1 MMLFLTIAGG
11 VALIIYGARVL
22 QKGLDRV
29 FGPRLS
35 QWMQRMAHS
44 RARALAAGLGV
55 SLVAPSSTTISVLAV
70 QAVQAGHLSA
80 RKMLAVMLGANIGM
94 TIMVILIALRLEAY
108 APVLLLAGVVIYN
121 VGRSPVWRGVGQ
133 IVLAL
138 GLIFLALGVIRA
150 AGGEFDPEGDFVRLL
165 EIAQNYPVWMAALA
179 ALLAVLL
186 QSATAAIGL
195 LIALAAAGT
204 VSLALAVP
212 VVVGANVGLALNT
225 LIVGWAAGLESRRLG
240 LGNLLTKAGTAAL
253 VLVALPLVLM
263 GLERVPWALDKQIA
277 LTHTAFNVLMA
288 ALFLPFVDAL
298 YALLGKLAPQREE
311 EAAPAFGPRYITR
324 RPPQGASLAT
334 GQSMREILRVGEIVR
349 SMLGDLWRALVDRN
363 LELARQVQQRDDQVD
378 LLDSEIKRFL
388 SQVASQ
394 EGQEGQ
400 SLEVMRQLR
409 YLAELES
416 IGDVID
422 KNLAELVI
430 KRIRKD
436 INFSPEGWAELNDFY
451 DKVTENV
458 LIAETAFTTRD
469 RSLAEELLRHH
480 EKLSDYER
488 ELRDRHFYRLRS
500 GQALTHESSAVHLD
514 LLTHLKRINSAVTHV
529 AYAVLQYDEQQTT
542 ARARPAD

>member
-44 RARALAAGLGV
+44 RARALASGLAV

-70 QAVQAGHLSA
+70 QAVQAGNLSA

-94 TIMVILIALRLEAY
+94 TIMVILIAFRLEAY

-121 VGRSPVWRGVGQ
+121 LAPSQAWRGAGQ

-150 AGGEFDPEGDFVRLL
+150 AGAEFDPEGDFMRLL
-165 EIAQNYPVWMAALA
+165 EIAQNYPVWMAVLA
-179 ALLAVLL
+179 AVLTVVL

-195 LIALAAAGT
+195 VIALGAAGT
-204 VSLALAVP
+204 VSLPLAVP

-225 LIVGWAAGLESRRLG
+225 MIVGWAGGPESRRLG
-240 LGNLLTKAGTAAL
+240 LGNLLTKASTGVL
-253 VLVALPLVLM
+253 VLIALPVVL
-263 GLERVPWALDKQIA
+263 GLLEQVPLELGKQIA
-277 LTHTAFNVLMA
+277 LAHTSFNVVMA
-288 ALFLPFVDAL
+288 ALFLPFVDGV
-298 YALLGKLAPQREE
+298 YGLLCRLVRPGED
-311 EAAPAFGPRYITR
+311 EAVAFGPRYITR

-378 LLDSEIKRFL
+378 LLDTEIKRFL

-409 YLAELES
+409 YLAELEG

-436 INFSPEGWAELNDFY
+436 INFSAEGWAELNDFY
-451 DKVTENV
+451 DKVAENM

-469 RSLAEELLRHH
+469 RELAAELLRHH
-480 EKLSDYER
+480 ERLSDYER
-488 ELRDRHFYRLRS
+488 ELRDRHFYRLRA

-529 AYAVLQYDEQQTT
+529 AYAVLQYEEQAATT
-542 ARARPAD
+542 RARPAD

>member
-44 RARALAAGLGV
+44 RVRALASGLAV

-94 TIMVILIALRLEAY
+94 TIMVILIAFRLEAY

-121 VGRSPVWRGVGQ
+121 LGPSQAWRGVGQ
-133 IVLAL
+133 IALAL

-150 AGGEFDPEGDFVRLL
+150 AGAEFDPEGDFMRLL
-165 EIAQNYPVWMAALA
+165 EIAQNYPVAMAVLA
-179 ALLAVLL
+179 AVLTVVL

-195 LIALAAAGT
+195 VIALGAAGT
-204 VSLALAVP
+204 VSLPLAVP

-225 LIVGWAAGLESRRLG
+225 MIVGWAGGPESRRLG
-240 LGNLLTKAGTAAL
+240 LGNLLTKASTGVL
-253 VLVALPLVLM
+253 VLIALPLVL
-263 GLERVPWALDKQIA
+263 GLLEQVPLELGQQIA
-277 LTHTAFNVLMA
+277 LAHTSFNVVMA
-288 ALFLPFVDAL
+288 ALFLPFVDGV
-298 YALLGKLAPQREE
+298 YGLLCRLVRPGED
-311 EAAPAFGPRYITR
+311 EAVVFGPRYITR

-349 SMLGDLWRALVDRN
+349 SMLADLWRALVDRN

-378 LLDSEIKRFL
+378 LLDAEIKRFL

-409 YLAELES
+409 YLAELEG

-451 DKVTENV
+451 DKVAENM

-469 RSLAEELLRHH
+469 RELAAELLRHH
-480 EKLSDYER
+480 ERLSDYER
-488 ELRDRHFYRLRS
+488 ELRDRHFYRLRA

-529 AYAVLQYDEQQTT
+529 AYAVLQYEEQAATT
-542 ARARPAD
+542 RARPAD